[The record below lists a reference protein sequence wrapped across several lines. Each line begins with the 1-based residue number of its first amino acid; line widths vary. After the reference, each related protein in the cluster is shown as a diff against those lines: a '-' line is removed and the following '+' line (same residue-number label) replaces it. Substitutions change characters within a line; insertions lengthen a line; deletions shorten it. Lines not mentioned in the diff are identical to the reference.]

1 MSADARFFG
10 CAGPLSLKTIAA
22 AAGGVF
28 DGDPERTFIDV
39 GSLDAAG
46 ADEVSFCEAPRYT
59 AALRATAA
67 GAVLVP
73 EALAGEVPAGSL
85 AIICPSATLAFAR
98 VTALFHPQPTPQGR
112 IDPTAIVAADAVI
125 GQGTEIGPLA
135 VIGAGARIGAGC
147 VIGALVTVGQ
157 GVVLGEGC
165 VLHNHASISHAICG
179 DRVVLHPGA
188 RVGQEGFGF
197 NLAADGRF
205 ETAPQ
210 IGLVELGHG
219 VHIGTNSCVDRG
231 SLANTILGEG
241 TRLDNLVQ
249 VGHNVRTGRGCILV
263 AQVGVSGST
272 VMGDYVSA
280 GGQAGFAGH
289 LSIGSQAKI
298 GAQAGVIGNL
308 ASGSEVFGTPAIPI
322 REAFRSLQVLRRLTA
337 ELRHIKRREAE

>member
-10 CAGPLSLKTIAA
+10 YAGPLSLTTIAA
-22 AAGGVF
+22 AAGGVSS
-28 DGDPERTFIDV
+28 GEPELLFEGV
-39 GSLDAAG
+39 ASLEAASSK
-46 ADEVSFCEAPRYT
+46 EVSFCEASRY
-59 AALRATAA
+59 ASALKATGA

-73 EALAGEVPAGSL
+73 EALAAQVPEGCVAITCAAPAAGFGKV
-85 AIICPSATLAFAR
+85 A
-98 VTALFHPQPTPQGR
+98 ALFHPRARPEPG
-112 IDPTAIVAADAVI
+112 IHPTAMVAADAVI
-125 GQGTEIGPLA
+125 GEGTEIGPMS

-147 VIGALVTVGQ
+147 RIGPLAVVGP

-165 VLHNHASISHAICG
+165 VLHSHASISHAICG
-179 DRVVLHPGA
+179 AGVVLHPGA

-197 NLAADGRF
+197 TVSPDGRF

-210 IGLVELGHG
+210 LGLVELGRG
-219 VHIGTNSCVDRG
+219 VEIGANSCVDRG
-231 SLANTILGEG
+231 TLANTVLGEG

-289 LSIGSQAKI
+289 LSIGSGARI
-298 GAQAGVIGNL
+298 AAQAGVIGDL
-308 ASGSEVFGTPAIPI
+308 AAKAEVFGTPAQPI
-322 REAFRSLQVLRRLTA
+322 REAFRALQVLKRLTA
-337 ELRHIKRREAE
+337 ESRQVKRREAE